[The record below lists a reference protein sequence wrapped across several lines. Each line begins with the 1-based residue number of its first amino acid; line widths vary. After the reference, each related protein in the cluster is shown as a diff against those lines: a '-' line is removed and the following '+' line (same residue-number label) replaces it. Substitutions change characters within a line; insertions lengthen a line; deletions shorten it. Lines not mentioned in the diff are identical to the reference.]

1 MSDGIKRTLVGSV
14 VSLSGDKTRTALIQ
28 RSVKHKI
35 VGKIIKRSSKISFHD
50 ESNKSGLGDK
60 VIIKECR
67 PHSKSKSWEL
77 VEIVKAYEGVEE

>member
-1 MSDGIKRTLVGSV
+1 MSEVIKRTLVGSV

-28 RSVKHKI
+28 RSVKHKT

-50 ESNKSGLGDK
+50 ELNKSGLGDK
-60 VIIKECR
+60 VKIKECR

-77 VEIVKAYEGVEE
+77 VEIVKAYQGVEE